1 METAMGRFDRFELP
15 RFQTEVNVP
24 GYDVNKSVISA
35 RKLQQQ
41 RRKQGS
47 HNTSSSPALAPAHMT
62 IGEPAKLPPP
72 SNNSKDIQCHDFKIE
87 L

>member
-1 METAMGRFDRFELP
+1 MGRFDRFELP

-35 RKLQQQ
+35 RKLQQK

-47 HNTSSSPALAPAHMT
+47 HNTSTPPAPIHMT
-62 IGEPAKLPPP
+62 LGERAKPPPP
-72 SNNSKDIQCHDFKIE
+72 SNNSKDSQCNDFKIE